1 MLNLLARP
9 KVSAGGPRGTPAATG
24 AACDWDAL
32 AGMLAA
38 LAEGQKV
45 DTAGAPAP
53 LRAAIDKLA
62 ATLAERD
69 RADLSQ
75 AVAHSTSA
83 SDAVAAVA
91 RTVGDV
97 REIASLS
104 ETMSTAIAELDATT
118 HEIARL
124 GNTSSQSMA
133 HGSELM
139 ADGAKAVSA
148 AHDSIDAIYGR
159 VSAMGETIQSL
170 ERAATQIGEI
180 VATIEA
186 IARQTNLL
194 ALNATIEA
202 ARAGEAGKG
211 FAVVAAEVK
220 GLSNQTARAT
230 EDIQLRIHQLQ
241 SEVMTLS
248 AAMKSVD
255 GSVATGRSVTA
266 TAHEKIG
273 ALKGTIEENTAHM
286 RDIAGMLG
294 EQASA
299 TGELARSVTTIADRS
314 RAAAVN
320 AGRAIEAVAASE
332 KLIAVE
338 LDALEGRAVADYV
351 LHRAKADH
359 MLWKKRLNEMLAG
372 LNRLSAAELVDHTA
386 CRLGK
391 WYLGVKDAEL
401 RGLPAFRELD
411 AHHSAVHSHGR
422 RAAELYA
429 SGDREGAYREVAEM
443 ERASA
448 EVVRLLDRLI
458 AR

>member
-9 KVSAGGPRGTPAATG
+9 KTAAVVQAPVPAA
-24 AACDWDAL
+24 AALPDWSAL
-32 AGMLAA
+32 VEVLTA
-38 LAEGQKV
+38 LAEGRKA
-45 DTAGAPAP
+45 DLAECPAP
-53 LRAAIDKLA
+53 LRPAVEKLA
-62 ATLAERD
+62 AVLVARD
-69 RADLSQ
+69 RTDLCH
-75 AVAHSTSA
+75 AVSHSTSA

-97 REIASLS
+97 REIDSLS
-104 ETMSTAIAELDATT
+104 QTMSAAIAQLDATMR
-118 HEIARL
+118 EISRL
-124 GNTSSQSMA
+124 SANSSHAMQE
-133 HGSELM
+133 GSELM
-139 ADGAKAVSA
+139 GDGARAVSA
-148 AHDSIDAIYGR
+148 ANEAIDAIYAR
-159 VSAMGETIQSL
+159 VCAMGQTIASL

-220 GLSNQTARAT
+220 GLSGQTARAT
-230 EDIQLRIHQLQ
+230 DDIQLRIHQLQ
-241 SEVMTLS
+241 SEVVTLG

-255 GSVATGRSVTA
+255 GSVATGRAVTS
-266 TAHEKIG
+266 TAHEKID
-273 ALKGTIEENTAHM
+273 ALRATIEENTAHM
-286 RDIAGMLG
+286 RDISAMLG
-294 EQASA
+294 EQANA

-314 RAAAVN
+314 RAATGN
-320 AGRAIEAVAASE
+320 AEHAIRAVAGSE
-332 KLIAVE
+332 KLIA
-338 LDALEGRAVADYV
+338 DALDELEVRAIPDYV

-391 WYLGVKDAEL
+391 WYLGITESDMRA
-401 RGLPAFRELD
+401 LPAFRELD
-411 AHHSAVHSHGR
+411 GHHAAVHRHGK

-448 EVVRLLDRLI
+448 VVVELLDRLI